1 MTHMARRPQQRK
13 WIRVVALV
21 AVASMLLLAVAAAVA
36 GTAASA
42 LGPGVTG

>member
-1 MTHMARRPQQRK
+1 MARRPNQRR

-36 GTAASA
+36 GSGATA
-42 LGPGVTG
+42 